1 MLVAHCLPF
10 CWPRCRCSLWIC
22 TRTCL
27 PLSRIC
33 TGIRP
38 NPSHPIQWPQ
48 RLSRCVLLSWVPLS
62 TCGELG
68 FVMET
73 DLVPNYPMGL
83 QTSTPGVIVFACPG
97 ARSMSNDPEQCLL
110 VEASQRS
117 DLLGSQ
123 SPRLGGFLDAGAPC
137 KTSAERMALPGPCTC
152 CTSKS
157 VMRRLWVKDLRVKP
171 WIPNNPLCGW
181 PPPHLHQVFLF

>member
-10 CWPRCRCSLWIC
+10 CWPRCRCCSLWIC

-48 RLSRCVLLSWVPLS
+48 RLSCCVLLSWVPLS

-117 DLLGSQ
+117 DLLGSHRARGWAASWMQ
-123 SPRLGGFLDAGAPC
+123 ELPAKLQR
-137 KTSAERMALPGPCTC
+137 SAWRSQDPVPAALPN
-152 CTSKS
+152 
-157 VMRRLWVKDLRVKP
+157 R
-171 WIPNNPLCGW
+171 
-181 PPPHLHQVFLF
+181 